1 MGKDPAMLFY
11 TSDFLTGVALMSMEE
26 RGQYITLLCLQQ
38 QRGHMTL
45 DEMHKVVGDMS
56 EELMSK
62 FVEDEEGKFYNRRA
76 DTEIAKRAAHCQK
89 QKEKVE
95 KRWKNRSNTEEN
107 TTEDAAVYTT
117 EDAAV
122 IPYGKVLPLENGN
135 RNNISLS
142 RDKAISNDKVPS
154 IEGNKVVKD
163 RGYGGKETK
172 VEILSFDTFWA
183 AYPKK
188 KAKSDAQKAFA
199 KLTDDDKVKIMP
211 ALERQK
217 KSYDWTKDGG
227 QYVPYPAT
235 WLNGHRWEDEVT
247 EAPARG
253 KAALDFDAS
262 KEIAF
267 KWLRETEGIDEIT

>member
-11 TSDFLTGVALMSMEE
+11 TSDFLTGVALMSMKE

-45 DEMHKVVGDMS
+45 DDMHKLVGDMS
-56 EELMSK
+56 DELMSK
-62 FVEDEEGKFYNRRA
+62 FVEDEDGKFYNRRA
-76 DTEIAKRAAHCQK
+76 EKEIEKRAAHCKK
-89 QKEKVE
+89 QKDNIE
-95 KRWKNRSNTEEN
+95 KRWKNHGNTMED
-107 TTEDAAVYTT
+107 TTVLPRKYQGITT
-117 EDAAV
+117 V
-122 IPYGKVLPLENGN
+122 IPSENEN

-142 RDKAISNDKVPS
+142 RDKAISNDKVSS

-163 RGYGGKETK
+163 RGYGGKEAKT
-172 VEILSFDTFWA
+172 EILPFETFWA

-188 KAKSDAQKAFA
+188 VGKQDTIKAFK
-199 KLTDDDKVKIMP
+199 KLTDEDKVKIMP
-211 ALERQK
+211 ALEKWK
-217 KSYDWTKDGG
+217 KSRQWNEDGG
-227 QYVPYPAT
+227 RYIKSPAA

-267 KWLRETEGIDEIT
+267 RWMQETGGIE